1 MKVFVV
7 SDIHGSDYYAEKIKE
22 INEKEKPDKIVLLG
36 DLYYHGPRN
45 PLTKEYGPMKVAG
58 ILNDLQEKIIAVR
71 GNCDAQVDEMIS
83 DFKMKDFISM
93 EINGSRYFFTHGH
106 IYNID
111 DLPPEDF
118 DVMIYG
124 HIHTGF
130 IEKRNGKIF
139 VNTGSISLPKN
150 NTKHSYIMIEENKI
164 YLKDVEGNV
173 LDSIEIKQ

>member
-7 SDIHGSDYYAEKIKE
+7 SDIRGSDYYAEKIKE

-71 GNCDAQVDEMIS
+71 GNCDAQVD
-83 DFKMKDFISM
+83 
-93 EINGSRYFFTHGH
+93 

-150 NTKHSYIMIEENKI
+150 NTKHSYIIIEENKI

-173 LDSIEIKQ
+173 LDSIEVKQ